1 MKHTGQ
7 SLKRIEKDTDRDLF
21 MSGKQAQ
28 EYGLVDEVIA
38 ARPDGTLNLK
48 K

>member
-7 SLKRIEKDTDRDLF
+7 SLKKIEKDTDRDMFLT
-21 MSGKQAQ
+21 GKQAQ
-28 EYGLVDEVIA
+28 EYGLVDDVIA
-38 ARPDGTLNLK
+38 ARPDNALK

>member
-1 MKHTGQ
+1 MT
-7 SLKRIEKDTDRDLF
+7 
-21 MSGKQAQ
+21 GKQAQ

-38 ARPDGTLNLK
+38 ARPEGLLK

>member
-1 MKHTGQ
+1 M
-7 SLKRIEKDTDRDLF
+7 F
-21 MSGKQAQ
+21 MNGKQAQ

-38 ARPDGTLNLK
+38 TRPEGSIK

>member
-1 MKHTGQ
+1 MN
-7 SLKRIEKDTDRDLF
+7 
-21 MSGKQAQ
+21 GKQAQ

-38 ARPDGTLNLK
+38 TRPEGLIK